1 MNQLKLITYGF
12 VPLLGLLLASCAS
25 TESKSG
31 SERAMSGYVQQSANQ
46 VVRTGA
52 NDCLHT
58 GTWSR
63 EGSIQECDPQFVAK
77 AAPPPVA
84 QAETGELP
92 PPVPAQPVDVPSE
105 PAPQRTTER
114 LYLGADAYFE
124 FNQAELRP
132 QAETAL
138 GKIAERAK
146 DVREATIEIVGHADQ
161 IGSEEYNL
169 ALSQRRADAVRA
181 YLVDQGLSEEAIR
194 IEARGESDPIV
205 RCEGRQGADLVNCL
219 QPNRRSE
226 IIFSALE
233 ESEAQ

>member
-1 MNQLKLITYGF
+1 MTQLKLTTYGF
-12 VPLLGLLLASCAS
+12 VPLLGLLLAGCAS
-25 TESKSG
+25 TDPKP
-31 SERAMSGYVQQSANQ
+31 AAGYVQQSANQ
-46 VVRTGA
+46 IVRTGT
-52 NDCLHT
+52 DQCLRT
-58 GTWSR
+58 GTWTR
-63 EGSIQECDPQFVAK
+63 DGAVQECDPQLVAQ

-92 PPVPAQPVDVPSE
+92 PPVPAQPVDVPSAPE
-105 PAPQRTTER
+105 PRRTTER
-114 LYLGADAYFE
+114 IYLGADAYFE

-138 GKIAERAK
+138 EKIAERAK

-161 IGSEEYNL
+161 IGSEDYNL
-169 ALSQRRADAVRA
+169 ALSERRADAVRA
-181 YLVDQGLSEEAIR
+181 YLVDQGLSDEAIR

-205 RCEGRQGADLVNCL
+205 RCEGRQGADLVSCL